1 MTTEQEERLT
11 KDGKKVIE
19 ILNQMETEF
28 DKELG
33 LQLYTLGHTT
43 GFTAGRRYGDIDLE

>member
-1 MTTEQEERLT
+1 MTIEQEEEGLA

-33 LQLYTLGHTT
+33 LQLYTLG
-43 GFTAGRRYGDIDLE
+43 FTAGRRYGDIDLQ